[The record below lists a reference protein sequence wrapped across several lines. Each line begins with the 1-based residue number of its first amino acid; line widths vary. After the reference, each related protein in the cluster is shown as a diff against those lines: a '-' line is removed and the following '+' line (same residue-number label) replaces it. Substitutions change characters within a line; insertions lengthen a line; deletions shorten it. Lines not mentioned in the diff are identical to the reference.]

1 MRQHSFPRAA
11 PLTSSRT
18 VKSGKTSLWY
28 QFEKQ
33 AETLPQSAR
42 CIWSRTGCYTWKEA
56 YTQSCQFAQFFL
68 SQGLQPGEPLAIYL
82 QNSPEYMFTVLG
94 TWAIGTA
101 PAMINYNLTGDA
113 LVHCLKISGSRIL
126 LVDED
131 SECRK
136 RVEETRERIE
146 RELGIQ
152 IIILDQNTKAEIAA
166 LEPTRPEN
174 KYREAITGDSPMFLI
189 YTR

>member
-1 MRQHSFPRAA
+1 
-11 PLTSSRT
+11 
-18 VKSGKTSLWY
+18 
-28 QFEKQ
+28 
-33 AETLPQSAR
+33 
-42 CIWSRTGCYTWKEA
+42 
-56 YTQSCQFAQFFL
+56 
-68 SQGLQPGEPLAIYL
+68 
-82 QNSPEYMFTVLG
+82 MFTVLG